1 MTYASITDLGKWFM
15 DVAFSEYKRKVDT
28 IFDNLLGDET
38 EVAIDLFKKIGKHA
52 KIIYIILTI
61 YLE

>member
-1 MTYASITDLGKWFM
+1 M

-38 EVAIDLFKKIGKHA
+38 EVAIDLFKKIGQHA